1 MMKKNDYQADLSEL
15 LEGLDDFMSDLE
27 CVRDDVQDYLDEHE
41 EPDASAAIKRMDATL
56 QKLMEA
62 AAILEGENG

>member
-1 MMKKNDYQADLSEL
+1 MKKNDYQADLNEL
-15 LEGLDDFMSDLE
+15 LDGLDDFMSDLE

-41 EPDASAAIKRMDATL
+41 DADASAAVQRMDDAL

-62 AAILEGENG
+62 ATILEGEND